1 MKIKR
6 IQIRNFLG
14 LKEVDISP
22 KDVNIV
28 NGRNRQGKTSLLK
41 AIEAAFQS
49 GDQTAKIRAGESSA
63 EILIEMDDIYISRNI
78 QLGDKMLLNVADT
91 KTGDIITKPQ
101 GFLDSIVGGFS
112 FNPAEFFM
120 MDAKKQR
127 QYILESLPMRLAPD
141 DITEWTGR
149 GIPNEFSAESFVDIH
164 GLVLLQSIAKWY
176 YDQRTA
182 VNREKD
188 RLLKAGQEQSKL
200 VPSDF
205 DLESYDPNG
214 LQSLYEQVRQA
225 ENNNNRMA
233 TLESKSSDLNREI
246 LRLEKEL
253 KLRRAELDT
262 VTAEYKDMRVMDV
275 GDLEAQIAAHEEV
288 RAVAQAAEKLI
299 ALRVDYA
306 EQAKEAAELD
316 EIVVYLKNDAVSALA
331 ERVEWPVPNMQV
343 TDEGLTFDGKP
354 FEMLSGAEQIQVA
367 LAIAKSLNRDFNIV
381 CVDGVERLDEET
393 FKEFVQQMED
403 DCETQYF
410 ITVVGDRVGKGAEIF
425 TVEDGTILQKS
436 KKSR

>member
-127 QYILESLPMRLAPD
+127 QYILESLPMRLAPE

-149 GIPNEFSAESFVDIH
+149 GIPKEFSAKAFVDTH

-233 TLESKSSDLNREI
+233 TLESKLSDLNREI

-299 ALRVDYA
+299 ALRADYA

-316 EIVVYLKNDAVSALA
+316 AIVVYLKNDAVTVLA
-331 ERVEWPVPNMQV
+331 ERIEWPVPNMQV

-367 LAIAKSLNRDFNIV
+367 LAIAKSLNGDFNIV

-393 FKEFVQQMED
+393 FKEFVQQIED
-403 DCETQYF
+403 DSETQYF
-410 ITVVGDRVGKGAEIF
+410 ITVVGDRVGKGAEVF